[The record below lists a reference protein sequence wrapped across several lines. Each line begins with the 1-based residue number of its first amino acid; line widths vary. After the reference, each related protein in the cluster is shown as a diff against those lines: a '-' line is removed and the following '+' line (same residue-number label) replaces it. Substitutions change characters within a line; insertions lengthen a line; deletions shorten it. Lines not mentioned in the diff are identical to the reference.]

1 MAYVRTVPVDD
12 AVGDVREQY
21 ARAQATM
28 GYVPNY
34 TQLFS
39 LRPDVNAAW
48 GTLIGAIRSTLDPR
62 RYELVT
68 LAAARA
74 LRSSYCSLAHGKV
87 LLDTHY
93 AHGEVQAIATAPETA
108 GLDTVDVALM
118 AFAAKVARDAP
129 GVTAA
134 DIQTLRDHGLGDP
147 EIFDVVAAVS
157 ARCFFS
163 TLLDALGAEP
173 DATYGELEP
182 GLRDVLTVGRE
193 ISTQP
198 TRTLP

>member
-1 MAYVRTVPVDD
+1 M
-12 AVGDVREQY
+12 GEVREQY
-21 ARAQATM
+21 ARAQASV

-48 GTLIGAIRSTLDPR
+48 GTLLGAVRGTLDPR

-87 LLDTHY
+87 LRD
-93 AHGEVQAIATAPETA
+93 AHHTPGEVQAIATQPESA
-108 GLDTVDVALM
+108 GLDAVDVAVM
-118 AFAAKVARDAP
+118 AFAAQVARDAP
-129 GVTAA
+129 SVSAA
-134 DIQTLRDHGLGDP
+134 DVQRLRDHGLSDA
-147 EIFDVVAAVS
+147 EIFDVAAAAS

-173 DATYGELEP
+173 DAAYGELEP
-182 GLRDVLTVGRE
+182 GLRAALTVGRG